1 MAILKRF
8 KLLVDCGVRKIA
20 ADLGRKNHPQFII
33 EADQSLVE
41 GCIVGPVEADSVA
54 DVEALAFVAAPRQD
68 VGGDEELADG
78 KAGDGAAVAVLV
90 QDDLAEVILTT
101 ALLGGPGDFGFAAWR
116 AFDPADAGAGD
127 DFGGFVF
134 GFGEQRVEA
143 LLAEWNEIGGVVVEL
158 LPHGA
163 VQIARAF
170 KPPDAAKFQGRIQRG
185 EVAELH
191 RHRARRATDAL
202 GEIDNDGLL
211 LIELP
216 EAELVVEIEDDE
228 ELVPRPAVSGC
239 HE

>member
-1 MAILKRF
+1 MIENRLLR
-8 KLLVDCGVRKIA
+8 KLEAELVRE
-20 ADLGRKNHPQFII
+20 NHPQFII

-41 GCIVGPVEADSVA
+41 GGVVEAVEADSVA

-78 KAGDGAAVAVLV
+78 KAGDGAAVGVV
-90 QDDLAEVILTT
+90 VKDDLAEVILTT

-170 KPPDAAKFQGRIQRG
+170 KPPDAAKFQGRIQRC
-185 EVAELH
+185 EIVELH
-191 RHRARRATDAL
+191 CYAARRPPHAVCK
-202 GEIDNDGLL
+202 IDDDRLPC
-211 LIELP
+211 IELP
-216 EAELVVEIEDDE
+216 EAEFVVEIEDDE
-228 ELVPRPAVSGC
+228 ELVPSPSFATC

>member
-41 GCIVGPVEADSVA
+41 GCIVEPVEADSVA

-163 VQIARAF
+163 VQIAR
-170 KPPDAAKFQGRIQRG
+170 

>member
-1 MAILKRF
+1 MPSKILIAWRLSVIRERKMAVLKRF

-20 ADLGRKNHPQFII
+20 ADLGRKNQPQIVI
-33 EADQSLVE
+33 KADQSLVE
-41 GCIVGPVEADSVA
+41 GGVVEAVEADSVA

-78 KAGDGAAVAVLV
+78 KAGDGAAVGVVV

-127 DFGGFVF
+127 DFGGFVL

-158 LPHGA
+158 LPYGA
-163 VQIARAF
+163 VQITRAF
-170 KPPDAAKFQGRIQRG
+170 KPPDAAEFQRRIK
-185 EVAELH
+185 
-191 RHRARRATDAL
+191 
-202 GEIDNDGLL
+202 
-211 LIELP
+211 
-216 EAELVVEIEDDE
+216 
-228 ELVPRPAVSGC
+228 
-239 HE
+239 